1 MEGMTMKKLKSTLV
15 SLFNFMAIIM
25 MALLLPVWFLIGAV
39 MQTLG
44 KESVSFF
51 GWDLSIKG

>member
-1 MEGMTMKKLKSTLV
+1 MRKLKSTLKNV
-15 SLFNFMAIIM
+15 WDFMTLFMAV
-25 MALLLPVWFLIGAV
+25 LLLPVWFLIGAV
-39 MQTLG
+39 MQVLG